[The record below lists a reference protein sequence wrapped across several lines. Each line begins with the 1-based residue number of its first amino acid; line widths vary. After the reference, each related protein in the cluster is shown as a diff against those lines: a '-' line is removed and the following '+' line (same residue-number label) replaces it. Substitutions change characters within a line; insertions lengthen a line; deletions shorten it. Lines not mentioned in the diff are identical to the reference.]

1 MVKQASVLALKEAG
15 AEVVAFDM
23 DGEPSEMASALHGVH
38 GLFVI
43 TNFWEHFD
51 YEREIDQ
58 VKNVIKAGE
67 MVGVQ
72 HYVWSTL
79 EDTRPFF
86 DSLEENERPPK
97 IKGTYV
103 PHFDGKGNANDLFPK
118 VKTTILYTSFY
129 LENLY
134 QFGMVNNGVFTT
146 NMANVELPVIAVN
159 DIGNCTYV
167 IFKNGSKYMGSE
179 VHLAGERITPTDLM
193 AKATKVTGLEYSYK
207 AIDRDAY
214 AGLGFPG
221 ADDLA
226 NMFDYF
232 LQNPKY
238 REALDPTEARALYPG
253 LASVEDFFESHKKEI
268 LSVGPQA

>member
-1 MVKQASVLALKEAG
+1 MVEQASAIALKEAG

-23 DGEPSEMASALHGVH
+23 DSEPTEMASALHGVH

-118 VKTTILYTSFY
+118 EKTTILYTS
-129 LENLY
+129 LLSGES
-134 QFGMVNNGVFTT
+134 
-146 NMANVELPVIAVN
+146 LPIWHGHQRCFHHQHGQRGTA
-159 DIGNCTYV
+159 
-167 IFKNGSKYMGSE
+167 
-179 VHLAGERITPTDLM
+179 
-193 AKATKVTGLEYSYK
+193 
-207 AIDRDAY
+207 RDCS
-214 AGLGFPG
+214 
-221 ADDLA
+221 
-226 NMFDYF
+226 
-232 LQNPKY
+232 Q
-238 REALDPTEARALYPG
+238 
-253 LASVEDFFESHKKEI
+253 
-268 LSVGPQA
+268 